1 MCCLENFPT
10 ILPNQLGCFCV
21 IPIAPGIGR
30 GEGGLGWPLANRR
43 GGQLNEEAS
52 GTGQAISTQPTS
64 QQSKVQV
71 LTRGENSGPLG
82 GNRAGQALS
91 AHPTSPRPCF

>member
-1 MCCLENFPT
+1 M
-10 ILPNQLGCFCV
+10 
-21 IPIAPGIGR
+21 
-30 GEGGLGWPLANRR
+30 
-43 GGQLNEEAS
+43 NEEAS

-91 AHPTSPRPCF
+91 AHPTSPRPCFRPADHIDTLPPENWAKRTIQNISKEAKFTLKRE